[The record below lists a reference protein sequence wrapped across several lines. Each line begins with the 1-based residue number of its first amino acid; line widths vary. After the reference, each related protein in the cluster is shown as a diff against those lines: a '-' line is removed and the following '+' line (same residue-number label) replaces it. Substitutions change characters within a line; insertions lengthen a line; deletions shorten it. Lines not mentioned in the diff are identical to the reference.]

1 MRQQAAGNYLI
12 TPDQSITACDQ
23 CPNYFI
29 ITPAARVGKQAL
41 CTLSQATTYCQHNTT
56 KPLIANTTQPLIAN
70 TTTQS
75 APIAH
80 QLDLLITIAHQI
92 KSSGPTKDFLF
103 FLQLFLLKY
112 ALFSL
117 SQVITYCQHIIS
129 RFALTL
135 HQLDLLIPNEVE

>member
-56 KPLIANTTQPLIAN
+56 KPLIANTT
-70 TTTQS
+70 TQS

-103 FLQLFLLKY
+103 FLQLFFVEICIIQFVTGHYLLP
-112 ALFSL
+112 
-117 SQVITYCQHIIS
+117 THHIKVCIDTTPT
-129 RFALTL
+129 RFAHTK
-135 HQLDLLIPNEVE
+135 